1 MINAEKFKKEINK
14 LNNDFGLA
22 DNVVDCETLGCRNC
36 RFSNFNNS
44 NDGIIFCSTRKV
56 KWLLSEYKKPIIL
69 TELEYNILKFLADK
83 TSNMYISRTKQENIF
98 LHKSKPKKDK
108 VNEMWIGEY
117 PTSLIQFNKLF
128 KFITWEDEEPY
139 SINDILKNCRLID
152 DNIVIHKIVDE

>member
-22 DNVVDCETLGCRNC
+22 DNIVDCETLDCRNC

-69 TELEYNILKFLADK
+69 TELEYNILKFLADN
-83 TSNMYISRTKQENIF
+83 TRSVYITRTKKGNIY
-98 LHKSKPKKDK
+98 LHNSKPKKDK
-108 VNEMWIGEY
+108 VNRLWIGEY
-117 PTSLIQFNKLF
+117 PTSLIIFNKLF

-139 SINDILKNCRLID
+139 SINDILKNCIVID
-152 DNIVIHKIVDE
+152 DNIVINKTVDE